1 MKIEMNKKYKTRNGC
16 NVTIERIAFD
26 RAYGVIECAYKDGLF
41 TVWWADG
48 GILINS
54 EMKLLGVG
62 SGDLVEV
69 KEVKEDYEILIEHFK
84 NKGEPI
90 FLVVDGEVCLC
101 SDMEQCERSQD
112 YCRALLVMKDDGYY
126 HDIKKEKI
134 KLATLEDCK
143 KYILEK

>member
-1 MKIEMNKKYKTRNGC
+1 MNKKYKTRNGC

-69 KEVKEDYEILIEHFK
+69 KEDWEVLVEHFK
-84 NKGEPI
+84 NGGETI
-90 FLVVDGEVCLC
+90 LVWVEGLLVLIHDVKL
-101 SDMEQCERSQD
+101 QD
-112 YCRALLVMKDDGYY
+112 YQDYFSVFYGDNKYINTWKGGV
-126 HDIKKEKI
+126 KI
-134 KLATLEDCK
+134 AKLEDCK